1 MSRRWRMITS
11 PSRRCGRSRVMLDT
25 KAKMMKDRNCS
36 AGIGDLKGLTGPR
49 SRSETETPPRKAGFW
64 VLAVVALAS
73 VVGATILMDV
83 FIDVLVTYLS
93 STDPVR
99 H

>member
-1 MSRRWRMITS
+1 M
-11 PSRRCGRSRVMLDT
+11 
-25 KAKMMKDRNCS
+25 KMR
-36 AGIGDLKGLTGPR
+36 
-49 SRSETETPPRKAGFW
+49 FW

-73 VVGATILMDV
+73 VVGAIILMEV

>member
-1 MSRRWRMITS
+1 MGQRRVTTNSSRR
-11 PSRRCGRSRVMLDT
+11 GERSRATIDT
-25 KAKMMKDRNCS
+25 AANMMKDRNCS
-36 AGIGDLKGLTGPR
+36 AGVGDLKRLIDPR
-49 SRSETETPPRKAGFW
+49 SRSATETPPMKMRFW

-73 VVGATILMDV
+73 VVGAIILMEV